1 MSVLGSVW
9 GQPRTGHTLTKL
21 EQPCRR
27 TVSLSRPTRLETRQC
42 GVHRAVAR
50 SSLILDA
57 PRENVWAVLADAQ
70 SYSLW
75 VVGAKDIRAV
85 EGPWPEPGSKF
96 HHTLGMGPF
105 TLQDNTKS
113 LIVEEGRYLAIE
125 ARARPLGKAR
135 VDFILT
141 SEGHRTRVTIQEH
154 AVAPALA
161 RLLNPLLAPLI
172 RRRNDE
178 TLRRLARVVSVP
190 ALR

>member
-1 MSVLGSVW
+1 
-9 GQPRTGHTLTKL
+9 
-21 EQPCRR
+21 
-27 TVSLSRPTRLETRQC
+27 
-42 GVHRAVAR
+42 VAR

-70 SYSLW
+70 SYSQW
-75 VVGAKDIRAV
+75 VVGAKDVRAV
-85 EGPWPEPGSKF
+85 EGPWPASGSKF

-125 ARARPLGKAR
+125 ARAWPLGKAR

-141 SEGHRTRVTIQEH
+141 PEEDGTRVTIMEH
-154 AVAPALA
+154 AVSPALA
-161 RLLNPLLAPLI
+161 RWLDPVLAPLT

-178 TLRRLARVVSVP
+178 TLRRVARVVSVP
-190 ALR
+190 ALK